1 MDRFGRKF
9 ATMLCAI
16 PFVLGWLLIS
26 YATDIEMLYAGR
38 IITGIG
44 CGVISCT
51 SPVSVLLC
59 FFLFLFLFFVFYH
72 LQHLFD

>member
-44 CGVISCT
+44 CGVVSCT
-51 SPVSVLLC
+51 SPVSVLFVFFFC
-59 FFLFLFLFFVFYH
+59 FCLFFFYH